1 MTRQEKGGGVPLF
14 PLTRKQE
21 KHMQINQ
28 GYRIIERFPIGG
40 KGFVLGYNPDAPN
53 PYVTWQY
60 RADDSEHYFWGHYH
74 NEKEAAYQDYLDR
87 IEQEAEQYQAIT
99 GSPYPLPKLCLTV
112 QPGTGDIVN
121 IARGIKGYYPS
132 DWNQPGN
139 RTYNR
144 ETAENAN
151 QQLGVTKAQEAAMLA
166 GSMFGWDCPA
176 AHPQLY
182 DAQGKLRVPNGK
194 EHPQERG
201 R

>member
-1 MTRQEKGGGVPLF
+1 
-14 PLTRKQE
+14 
-21 KHMQINQ
+21 MQINQ

-60 RADDSEHYFWGHYH
+60 RADDPEHYFWGHYH

-87 IEQEAEQYQAIT
+87 IEQEAEQYKTIT
-99 GSPYPLPKLCLTV
+99 GSPFPLPKLCLTI

-121 IARGIKGYYPS
+121 ITRGIKGYYPS

-144 ETAENAN
+144 EAAENAN

-166 GSMFGWDCPA
+166 GSMVGWDCPA